1 MTGVSPITVLFV
13 DDEEIICDISRRF
26 LEKDRDIKVD
36 TRSSASA
43 ALEALKTA
51 RYDVIVSDY
60 EMPDIDGIAFL
71 KQLKSMGNTTPFII
85 FSGKGREAV
94 IIEALNNGADFYL
107 QKGGDPQALFAEL
120 KNQIR
125 HIDQKEK
132 ARAAL
137 RESEERYRIITEN
150 MDDTIWLLDMN
161 QNLTFISPSAERKR
175 GYSTKELRSMPLMEH
190 LAPPFRPVVQEM
202 LLAMIED
209 SKKYPDRHI
218 TRTVDLEFKNK
229 DHSSY
234 WAETTISLIKKPDGI
249 PTGFMG
255 LGRDITE
262 RKKAEAIIC
271 AESARAKALL
281 HISQMSGDPDD
292 EIVRFALDKALELT
306 GSPVGYFGYTS
317 GDESELTMVYW
328 PSKIPGKCTVKEKPL
343 ALRVS
348 ETGLLAE
355 AIRQRKPIITNDY
368 AAPSPLKKGL
378 PEGHVKIF
386 RHMNIPLF
394 ERDHIVAVA
403 GVGNKETDY
412 TDADV
417 QQLTLL
423 MDAMWRV
430 IEKKKADTL
439 ILASLHE
446 KEMLLKE
453 IHHRVKNN
461 LQIIGSLL
469 YLQSINVSDPFTQG
483 ILRECRTRVKSM
495 ALIHEKLYRSKDIGR
510 IPFVTYLDGLVD
522 ALKESFG
529 VDDAR
534 VAFDIVVTPAD
545 MTLNIETGIPCGLLV
560 NELLSNALK
569 YAFPDGRAGRV
580 RIEIG
585 QTAPHNYTLVIA
597 DNGVG
602 FPKDI
607 DFRNTP
613 SLGLQLV
620 NNLVTQLDGEITL
633 DTSAGTKFFIQ
644 FAGIEEP
651 VNKETTPA
659 D

>member
-1 MTGVSPITVLFV
+1 MPGNPPVNVMFV
-13 DDEEIICDISRRF
+13 DDEEVICDVTRRF
-26 LEKDRDIKVD
+26 LEKDPDIKVD
-36 TRSSASA
+36 TFPSAEA
-43 ALEALKTA
+43 ALEALKTK

-60 EMPDIDGIAFL
+60 EMPGLDGIGFL
-71 KQLKSMGNTTPFII
+71 KQLKSTGNPTPFII

-94 IIEALNNGADFYL
+94 IIEALNKGADFYL

-120 KNQIR
+120 RNQIR

-150 MDDTIWLLDMN
+150 MDDTIWIIDMN
-161 QNLTFISPSAERKR
+161 QNLTFISPSGQRKR
-175 GYSTKELRSMPLMEH
+175 GYTSKELRSMPLLDH
-190 LAPPFRPVVQEM
+190 LAMQFRPMVQEI
-202 LLAMIED
+202 LTAMIGE
-209 SKKYPDRHI
+209 SEQFPNRHI
-218 TRTVDLEFKNK
+218 TRTLDLEFRNK

-234 WAETTISLIKKPDGI
+234 WAETTITLIKKPDGT

-262 RKKAEAIIC
+262 RKKAEAVIR
-271 AESARAKALL
+271 AESERATALL
-281 HISQMSGDPDD
+281 HISQMSGEPDD
-292 EIVRFALDKALELT
+292 EIVRFALNKALELT
-306 GSPVGYFGYTS
+306 GSPIGYIAYTNE
-317 GDESELTMVYW
+317 DESELVMHHW
-328 PSKIPGKCTVKEKPL
+328 SSKAMEECSMKDKPV
-343 ALRVS
+343 RYKVS
-348 ETGLLAE
+348 ETGLWGE
-355 AIRQRKPIITNDY
+355 AIRQRKPVITNDY
-368 AAPSPLKKGL
+368 AAPSPFKKGL
-378 PEGHVKIF
+378 PEGHVPVT
-386 RHMNIPLF
+386 RHMNVPLF
-394 ERDHIVAVA
+394 EKDHIVAVA

-412 TDADV
+412 TEADV

-430 IEKKKADTL
+430 IEKKKADAL

-469 YLQSINVSDPFTQG
+469 YLQSVNVSDPFTQG
-483 ILRECRTRVKSM
+483 ILRECRARVKSM

-510 IPFVTYLDGLVD
+510 IPFVTYLEGLVE
-522 ALKESFG
+522 ALKDSYG
-529 VDDAR
+529 VDDDR
-534 VAFDIVVTPAD
+534 VAFDIAVTPED
-545 MTLNIETGIPCGLLV
+545 LTLNIETGIPCGLLV
-560 NELLSNALK
+560 NELLSNSLK
-569 YAFPDGRAGRV
+569 YAFPDSRTGRI

-585 QTAPHNYTLVIA
+585 QTAPRNYTLVIA

-602 FPKDI
+602 FPKDV

-620 NNLVTQLDGEITL
+620 NNLVSQLDGEIVL
-633 DTSAGTKFFIQ
+633 DASDGTKFSIR

-651 VNKETTPA
+651 VKK
-659 D
+659 

>member
-1 MTGVSPITVLFV
+1 MFV
-13 DDEEIICDISRRF
+13 DDEEVICDITRRF
-26 LEKDRDIKVD
+26 LEKDPDIKVD
-36 TRSSASA
+36 TFLSAEA
-43 ALEALKTA
+43 ALEALKTR

-60 EMPDIDGIAFL
+60 EMPGLDGIAFL
-71 KQLKSMGNTTPFII
+71 KQLKSTGNPTPFII

-120 KNQIR
+120 RNQIR

-150 MDDTIWLLDMN
+150 MDDTIWLIDVN

-175 GYSTKELRSMPLMEH
+175 GYSSKELRSMPLLDH
-190 LAPPFRPVVQEM
+190 LALPFRPVV
-202 LLAMIED
+202 LDILTKMIEG
-209 SKKYPDRHI
+209 SKKDPNHHF
-218 TRTVDLEFKNK
+218 TRTLDLEFRNK

-234 WAETTISLIKKPDGI
+234 WAETTISLIKKPDGT
-249 PTGFMG
+249 PAGFMG

-262 RKKAEAIIC
+262 RKKAEAVIR
-271 AESARAKALL
+271 AESERAKALL
-281 HISQMSGDPDD
+281 RISQMGGKPDD
-292 EIVRFALDKALELT
+292 EIARFALGKTLELT
-306 GSPVGYFGYTS
+306 GSPVGYLGYTCE
-317 GDESELTMVYW
+317 DESEITMVYW
-328 PSKIPGKCTVKEKPL
+328 PVKTAEECTVKEKPL
-343 ALRVS
+343 TLKVS

-355 AIRQRKPIITNDY
+355 AIRQRKPVITNDY

-378 PEGHVKIF
+378 PEGHVPLT

-394 ERDHIVAVA
+394 EKDHIVAVV

-412 TDADV
+412 TEADV

-430 IEKKKADTL
+430 IEKKKADAL
-439 ILASLHE
+439 ILSSLHE

-469 YLQSINVSDPFTQG
+469 YLQSVNVSDPFTQG
-483 ILRECRTRVKSM
+483 ILRECRARVKSM

-510 IPFVTYLDGLVD
+510 IPFVTYLEGLVD
-522 ALKESFG
+522 ALKDSYG
-529 VDDAR
+529 VDDDR
-534 VAFDIVVTPAD
+534 VTFDIAVTPED
-545 MTLNIETGIPCGLLV
+545 LTLNIETGIPCGLLV
-560 NELLSNALK
+560 NELLSNSLK
-569 YAFPDGRAGRV
+569 YAFPDGRTGRI

-585 QTAPHNYTLVIA
+585 QTAPRNYTLVIA

-602 FPKDI
+602 FPKVV

-620 NNLVTQLDGEITL
+620 NNLVSQLDGEIEL
-633 DTSAGTKFFIQ
+633 DSSAGTKFSIR

-651 VNKETTPA
+651 VKK
-659 D
+659 

>member
-1 MTGVSPITVLFV
+1 MPGNPPVNVMFV
-13 DDEEIICDISRRF
+13 DDEEVICDVTRRF
-26 LEKDRDIKVD
+26 LEKDPDIKVD
-36 TRSSASA
+36 TFLSAEA
-43 ALEALKTA
+43 ALEALKTR

-60 EMPDIDGIAFL
+60 EMPGLDGIAFL
-71 KQLKSMGNTTPFII
+71 KQLKSTGNPTPFII

-120 KNQIR
+120 RNQIR

-150 MDDTIWLLDMN
+150 MDDTIWLIDLT
-161 QNLTFISPSAERKR
+161 QNITFISPSAERKR
-175 GYSTKELRSMPLMEH
+175 GYSSKELRSMPMLDH
-190 LAPPFRPVVQEM
+190 LALPFRPLVQEI
-202 LLAMIED
+202 LTSMIEG
-209 SKKYPDRHI
+209 SKKDPNHHF
-218 TRTVDLEFKNK
+218 TRTIDLEFRNK

-234 WAETTISLIKKPDGI
+234 WAETTISLIKKPDGT
-249 PTGFMG
+249 PAGFMG

-262 RKKAEAIIC
+262 RKKAEAVIR
-271 AESARAKALL
+271 AESERAKALL
-281 HISQMSGDPDD
+281 HISQMSGEPDD
-292 EIVRFALDKALELT
+292 EIARFALGKALELT
-306 GSPVGYFGYTS
+306 GSPVGYLGYTS
-317 GDESELTMVYW
+317 EDESEITMVYW
-328 PSKIPGKCTVKEKPL
+328 PVKTAEECSVKEKPL
-343 ALRVS
+343 TLKVS

-355 AIRQRKPIITNDY
+355 AIRQRKPVITNDY

-378 PEGHVKIF
+378 PEGHVPLT

-394 ERDHIVAVA
+394 EKDHIVAVV

-412 TDADV
+412 TEADV

-430 IEKKKADTL
+430 IEKKKADAL

-469 YLQSINVSDPFTQG
+469 YLQSVNVSDPFTQG
-483 ILRECRTRVKSM
+483 ILRECRARVKSM

-510 IPFVTYLDGLVD
+510 IPFVTYLEGLVE
-522 ALKESFG
+522 ALKDSYG
-529 VDDAR
+529 VDDDR
-534 VAFDIVVTPAD
+534 VAFDIAVTPED
-545 MTLNIETGIPCGLLV
+545 LTLNIETGIPCGLLV
-560 NELLSNALK
+560 NELLSNSLK
-569 YAFPDGRAGRV
+569 YAFPDGRTGRI

-585 QTAPHNYTLVIA
+585 QTAPRNYTLVIA

-602 FPKDI
+602 FPKDV

-620 NNLVTQLDGEITL
+620 NNLVSQLDGEIVL
-633 DTSAGTKFFIQ
+633 DASDGTKFSIR

-651 VNKETTPA
+651 VKK
-659 D
+659 

>member
-1 MTGVSPITVLFV
+1 MPGNPPVNVMFV
-13 DDEEIICDISRRF
+13 DDEEVICDVTRRF
-26 LEKDRDIKVD
+26 LEKDPDIKVD
-36 TRSSASA
+36 TFLSAEA
-43 ALEALKTA
+43 ALEALKTR

-60 EMPDIDGIAFL
+60 EMPGLDGIAFL
-71 KQLKSMGNTTPFII
+71 KQLKSTGNPTPFII

-120 KNQIR
+120 RNQIR

-150 MDDTIWLLDMN
+150 MDDTIWLIDLT
-161 QNLTFISPSAERKR
+161 QNITFISPSAERKR
-175 GYSTKELRSMPLMEH
+175 GYSSKELRSMPLLDH
-190 LAPPFRPVVQEM
+190 LALPFRPLVQEI
-202 LLAMIED
+202 LTSMIEG
-209 SKKYPDRHI
+209 SKKDPNHHF
-218 TRTVDLEFKNK
+218 TRTIDLEFRNK

-234 WAETTISLIKKPDGI
+234 WAETTISLIKKPDGT
-249 PTGFMG
+249 PAGFMG

-262 RKKAEAIIC
+262 RKKAEAVIR
-271 AESARAKALL
+271 AESERAKALL
-281 HISQMSGDPDD
+281 HISQMSGEPDD
-292 EIVRFALDKALELT
+292 EIARFALGKVLELT
-306 GSPVGYFGYTS
+306 GSPVGYLGYTS
-317 GDESELTMVYW
+317 EDESEITMVYW
-328 PSKIPGKCTVKEKPL
+328 PVKTAEECSVKEKPL
-343 ALRVS
+343 TLKVS

-355 AIRQRKPIITNDY
+355 AIRQRKPVITNDY

-378 PEGHVKIF
+378 PEGHVPLT

-394 ERDHIVAVA
+394 EKDHIVAVV

-412 TDADV
+412 TEADV

-430 IEKKKADTL
+430 IEKKKADAL

-469 YLQSINVSDPFTQG
+469 YLQSVNVSDPFTQG
-483 ILRECRTRVKSM
+483 ILRECRARVKSM

-510 IPFVTYLDGLVD
+510 IPFVTYLEGLVE
-522 ALKESFG
+522 ALKDSYG
-529 VDDAR
+529 VDDDR
-534 VAFDIVVTPAD
+534 VAFDIAVTPED
-545 MTLNIETGIPCGLLV
+545 LTLNIETGIPCGLLV
-560 NELLSNALK
+560 NELLSNSLK
-569 YAFPDGRAGRV
+569 YAFPDSRTGRI

-585 QTAPHNYTLVIA
+585 QTAPRNYTLVIA

-602 FPKDI
+602 FPKDV

-620 NNLVTQLDGEITL
+620 NNLVSQLDGEIVL
-633 DTSAGTKFFIQ
+633 DASDGTKFSIR

-651 VNKETTPA
+651 VKK
-659 D
+659 

>member
-1 MTGVSPITVLFV
+1 MPVTSPVNVMFV
-13 DDEEIICDISRRF
+13 DDEEVICDVTRRF
-26 LEKDRDIKVD
+26 LEKDPDIKVD
-36 TRSSASA
+36 TFLSAEA
-43 ALEALKTA
+43 ALEALKTR

-60 EMPDIDGIAFL
+60 EMPGLDGIAFL
-71 KQLKSMGNTTPFII
+71 KQLKSTGNPTPFII

-120 KNQIR
+120 RNQIR

-150 MDDTIWLLDMN
+150 MDDTIWLIDLT
-161 QNLTFISPSAERKR
+161 QNITFISPSAERKR
-175 GYSTKELRSMPLMEH
+175 GYSSKELRSMPMLDH
-190 LAPPFRPVVQEM
+190 LALPFRPLVQEI
-202 LLAMIED
+202 LTSMIEG
-209 SKKYPDRHI
+209 SKKDPNHHF
-218 TRTVDLEFKNK
+218 TRTIDLEFRNK

-234 WAETTISLIKKPDGI
+234 WAETTISLIKKPDGT
-249 PTGFMG
+249 PAGFMG

-262 RKKAEAIIC
+262 RKKAEAVIR
-271 AESARAKALL
+271 AESERAKALL
-281 HISQMSGDPDD
+281 HISQMSGEPDD
-292 EIVRFALDKALELT
+292 EIARFALGKVLELT
-306 GSPVGYFGYTS
+306 GSPVGYLGYTNA
-317 GDESELTMVYW
+317 DESEITMVYW
-328 PSKIPGKCTVKEKPL
+328 LVKTAEECSVKEKPL
-343 ALRVS
+343 TLMVS

-355 AIRQRKPIITNDY
+355 AIRQRKPVITNDY

-378 PEGHVKIF
+378 PEGHVPLT

-394 ERDHIVAVA
+394 EKDHIVAVV

-412 TDADV
+412 TEADV

-430 IEKKKADTL
+430 IEKKKADAL

-469 YLQSINVSDPFTQG
+469 YLQSVNVSDPFTQG
-483 ILRECRTRVKSM
+483 ILRECRARVKSM

-510 IPFVTYLDGLVD
+510 IPFVTYLEGLVE
-522 ALKESFG
+522 ALKDSYG
-529 VDDAR
+529 VDDDR
-534 VAFDIVVTPAD
+534 VAFDIAVTPED
-545 MTLNIETGIPCGLLV
+545 LTLNIETGIPCGLLV
-560 NELLSNALK
+560 NELLSNSLK
-569 YAFPDGRAGRV
+569 YAFPDSRTGRI

-585 QTAPHNYTLVIA
+585 QTAPRNYTLVIA

-602 FPKDI
+602 FPKDV

-620 NNLVTQLDGEITL
+620 NNLVSQLDGEIVL
-633 DTSAGTKFFIQ
+633 DASDGTKFSIR

-651 VNKETTPA
+651 VKK
-659 D
+659 

>member
-1 MTGVSPITVLFV
+1 MPVTSPVNVMFV
-13 DDEEIICDISRRF
+13 DDEEVICDITRRF
-26 LEKDRDIKVD
+26 LEKDPDIKVD
-36 TRSSASA
+36 TFLSAEA
-43 ALEALKTA
+43 ALEALKTR

-60 EMPDIDGIAFL
+60 EMPGLDGIAFL
-71 KQLKSMGNTTPFII
+71 KQLKSTGNPTPFII

-120 KNQIR
+120 RNQIR

-150 MDDTIWLLDMN
+150 MDDTIWLIDVN

-175 GYSTKELRSMPLMEH
+175 GYSSKELRSMPLLDH
-190 LAPPFRPVVQEM
+190 LALPFRPVVQEI
-202 LLAMIED
+202 LTSMIEG
-209 SKKYPDRHI
+209 SKKDPNHHF
-218 TRTVDLEFKNK
+218 TRTIDLEFRNK

-234 WAETTISLIKKPDGI
+234 WAETTISLIKKPDGS
-249 PTGFMG
+249 PAGFMG

-262 RKKAEAIIC
+262 RKKAEAVIR
-271 AESARAKALL
+271 AESERAKALL
-281 HISQMSGDPDD
+281 HISQMSGEPDD
-292 EIVRFALDKALELT
+292 EIARFALGKTLELT
-306 GSPVGYFGYTS
+306 GSPVGYLGYTCE
-317 GDESELTMVYW
+317 DESEITMVYW
-328 PSKIPGKCTVKEKPL
+328 PVKTAEECTVKEKPL
-343 ALRVS
+343 TLKVS

-355 AIRQRKPIITNDY
+355 AIRQRKPVITNDY

-378 PEGHVKIF
+378 PEGHVPLT

-394 ERDHIVAVA
+394 EKDHIVAVV

-412 TDADV
+412 TEADV

-430 IEKKKADTL
+430 IEKKKADAL
-439 ILASLHE
+439 ILSSLHE

-469 YLQSINVSDPFTQG
+469 YLQSVNVSDPFTQG
-483 ILRECRTRVKSM
+483 ILRECRARVKSM

-510 IPFVTYLDGLVD
+510 IPFVTYLEGLVD
-522 ALKESFG
+522 ALKDSYG
-529 VDDAR
+529 VDDDR
-534 VAFDIVVTPAD
+534 VTFDIAVTPED
-545 MTLNIETGIPCGLLV
+545 LTLNIETGIPCGLLV
-560 NELLSNALK
+560 NELLSNSLK
-569 YAFPDGRAGRV
+569 YAFPDGRTGRI

-585 QTAPHNYTLVIA
+585 QTAPRNYTLVIA

-602 FPKDI
+602 FPKVV

-620 NNLVTQLDGEITL
+620 NNLVSQLDGEIEL
-633 DTSAGTKFFIQ
+633 DSSAGTKFSIR

-651 VNKETTPA
+651 VKK
-659 D
+659 